1 MHKMVQIIP
10 VFGPETSMGQHI
22 LREAISF
29 NQAAETWSR
38 PLCAHSNSSDHNCGL
53 PFLLLSTHGW

>member
-1 MHKMVQIIP
+1 MYKMVQVIP

-22 LREAISF
+22 LRKTVPS
-29 NQAAETWSR
+29 NQAAEARPR
-38 PLCAHSNSSDHNCGL
+38 PLCAHSNSSDHYCCL